1 MHQKTALCVFVSVV
15 CFHLCVHYVLFF
27 HVLMLGTELVIC
39 VLGTLKI
46 VVNVNCTASVVVWS
60 VFLKEILTETV
71 HDNYILVCLVWLSL

>member
-1 MHQKTALCVFVSVV
+1 MCLLCS
-15 CFHLCVHYVLFF
+15 FF

-46 VVNVNCTASVVVWS
+46 VVNVNCTASVAVWS